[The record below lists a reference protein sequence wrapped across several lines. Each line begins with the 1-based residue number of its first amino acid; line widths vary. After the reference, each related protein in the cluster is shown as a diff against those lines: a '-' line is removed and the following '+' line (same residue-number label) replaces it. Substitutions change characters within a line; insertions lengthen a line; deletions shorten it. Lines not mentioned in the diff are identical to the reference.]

1 MDRTFSLGA
10 RLRALR
16 KERDLTQRE
25 LASRAG
31 VSSNAISLIERSQIS
46 PSVATLQNLATALN
60 VKMSYFFD
68 EDVRTDIMH
77 IRASERPALE
87 SRGVTIERV
96 GKQLQGQELEPFLI
110 SLAPDSESGNRQVI
124 HSGHEFVYCVR
135 GKVEYEIDGKVYT
148 LNEGDFL
155 LFEAG
160 LPHRWRNPTEETAK
174 LLLVLQTPCGSNES
188 VRRHF
193 SGYPSLTHVG

>member
-1 MDRTFSLGA
+1 MSAL
-10 RLRALR
+10 RLRAEGL
-16 KERDLTQRE
+16 L
-25 LASRAG
+25 
-31 VSSNAISLIERSQIS
+31 
-46 PSVATLQNLATALN
+46 
-60 VKMSYFFD
+60 
-68 EDVRTDIMH
+68 
-77 IRASERPALE
+77 
-87 SRGVTIERV
+87 IERV

-174 LLLVLQTPCGSNES
+174 LLLVLQTPGGSNES
-188 VRRHF
+188 IRRHF
-193 SGYPSLTHVG
+193 SGYPSLTYVG